1 MLSICRI
8 FCKLILTPCDFEVS
22 IKPQKTLPIMIAMD
36 DRYYNLENKFVPV
49 GLPAVSPS
57 AQYYPAD
64 ASRPQSNVQS
74 PVYYVPQNQINYIQ
88 RPSVSYVPTM
98 EDQQYTYTT
107 MAHPQ
112 QQMILPVRNASPIEV
127 QQQQLQQQQQQQQQ
141 HPLVKLPPISAIIPP
156 GNSSPVNTTG
166 QVQTSDQARNY
177 NPGFRQDVQIALN
190 PKSLSAPTSG
200 RNSISINPLM
210 YNPHQQQQLLAL
222 AGVSIP
228 PTLMEHQLTDAMTK
242 QEIKLTKRQLKKATT
257 RLRKQ
262 CPVCGKICSRP
273 STLKT
278 HILIHTGDTPFKC
291 TWKDCRKAFN
301 VKSNLLRHLKS
312 HEKNSLNKK

>member
-22 IKPQKTLPIMIAMD
+22 IKPQKTLPIAMD

-98 EDQQYTYTT
+98 EDQQ
-107 MAHPQ
+107 
-112 QQMILPVRNASPIEV
+112 
-127 QQQQLQQQQQQQQQ
+127 
-141 HPLVKLPPISAIIPP
+141 
-156 GNSSPVNTTG
+156 
-166 QVQTSDQARNY
+166 NY

>member
-22 IKPQKTLPIMIAMD
+22 IKPQKTLPIAMD

-74 PVYYVPQNQINYIQ
+74 P
-88 RPSVSYVPTM
+88 
-98 EDQQYTYTT
+98 
-107 MAHPQ
+107 
-112 QQMILPVRNASPIEV
+112 
-127 QQQQLQQQQQQQQQ
+127 
-141 HPLVKLPPISAIIPP
+141 
-156 GNSSPVNTTG
+156 
-166 QVQTSDQARNY
+166 ARNY